1 MKSKSR
7 PEIAADYAAP
17 TAAFSR
23 RSFLGTGLA
32 AGVVATLP
40 LTGRA
45 SVLAANASQEP
56 EWSALGNFEP
66 FPSPPDRLDQG
77 PFDIAQ
83 DRGWRTLAVTTPSK
97 AHIRNFGLGLIGY
110 TWEENGPSL
119 RVRKGVETLEQAVER
134 MASLPFV
141 DVLYIRCDWR
151 DVQSSP
157 GRLDLH
163 PVWQLTFDAARRH
176 NLRVAFRIQ
185 LSNPEFQPEE
195 IALPRF
201 LRDQVPL
208 VPIGHMHRHGR
219 KVNYVEPRY
228 DHPAF
233 QHAFRELNE
242 LMAARFDGDPLLE
255 WMDLMQYGFWGEG
268 HTNNLPNPFP
278 DYFTAE
284 KTFLAMTRLQLD
296 IWKKTQLAVN
306 TQPDISNVGNAKV
319 LDLAKRSGCWLRSD
333 SIITE
338 EPIQIAELGD
348 RPPWLGAIL
357 EDGAYRE
364 YDIAQI
370 PVDTSGVNLSEN
382 AMLHVLDLGAN
393 YWALWTEAENLDQ
406 YNTRFPEGFRALQQR
421 MGYRIRPAWIWQ
433 RKRWDTKEVIVGVAN
448 DGVAG
453 IPGVLRLTLESADGS
468 IRQTGTLDPGQPFAG
483 KVREASLILPPGIG
497 AAELKLTAHLET
509 KANVRRQVQWA
520 CVQHVNPDGSFPVRL
535 KAPDAPNWLKGV

>member
-1 MKSKSR
+1 MKNDSR
-7 PEIAADYAAP
+7 AEIAANSAARHG
-17 TAAFSR
+17 ALSR

-32 AGVVATLP
+32 AGVCASLP
-40 LTGRA
+40 LTDRA
-45 SVLAANASQEP
+45 STLGPSSPQEP
-56 EWSALGNFEP
+56 GSKAVSSFDNFP
-66 FPSPPDRLDQG
+66 GPADRLDQG
-77 PFDIAQ
+77 PFDITQ
-83 DRGWRTLAVTTPSK
+83 DQGWRTLAVTTSSK
-97 AHIRNFGLGLIGY
+97 AHIRNFGLGLVGY

-119 RVRKGVETLEQAVER
+119 RVRKGLETLEQAVER

-163 PVWQLTFDAARRH
+163 PVWHLTIDAARRH
-176 NLRVAFRIQ
+176 NLRFAFRIQ

-208 VPIGHMHRHGR
+208 VHIGHLHRHGR
-219 KVNYVEPRY
+219 DVNLVEPSY
-228 DHPAF
+228 HHPAF
-233 QHAFRELNE
+233 QRAFRELNE
-242 LMAARFDGDPLLE
+242 LMAAQFDGDPLLE
-255 WMDLMQYGFWGEG
+255 WMDIMQYGFWGEG
-268 HTNNLPNPFP
+268 HTSNLPNPFP

-284 KTFLAMTRLQLD
+284 KTFLDMTRLQLD

-306 TQPDISNVGNAKV
+306 TQPDISNVGNSKV
-319 LDLAKRSGCWLRSD
+319 LDLAMRSGCWLRSD

-338 EPIQIAELGD
+338 EPIQISRLGN
-348 RPPWLGAIL
+348 RPPWLAAIM
-357 EDGAYRE
+357 EDGAYRQ

-370 PVDTSGVNLSEN
+370 PVDSSGVNLREN

-406 YNTRFPEGFRALQQR
+406 YNSRFPEGFRALQQR

-433 RKRWDTKEVIVGVAN
+433 RKRWGTEEVIVGIAN

-453 IPGVLRLTLESADGS
+453 VPGVLRLTLESADGS

-483 KVREASLILPPGIG
+483 KVREASLVLPPGIG

-509 KANVRRQVQWA
+509 KANVRRQIQWA
-520 CVQHVNPDGSFPVRL
+520 CGQELNPDGSFPVRL
-535 KAPDAPNWLKGV
+535 KAPDAPGWLKGV